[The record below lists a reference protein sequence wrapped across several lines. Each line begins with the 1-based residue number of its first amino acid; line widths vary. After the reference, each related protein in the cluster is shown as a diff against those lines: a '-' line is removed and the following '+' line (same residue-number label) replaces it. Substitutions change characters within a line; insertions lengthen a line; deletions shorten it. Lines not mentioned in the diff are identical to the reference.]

1 MTMDEQAWAVN
12 SFDVLLGV
20 HDAGLT
26 NFVLLPSGGVLIHM
40 VPYERMDVIM
50 RLEFGEPTKEV
61 GIKYLN

>member
-1 MTMDEQAWAVN
+1 MTVDERAWAVN
-12 SFDVLLGV
+12 SFDVLLGM
-20 HDAGLT
+20 HNAGLK

-40 VPYERMDVIM
+40 VLYERMDMIM